1 VGVVVDVGLPQVEH
15 NRLEEHQAA
24 GRQVNS
30 ALAEMQ
36 KLVEALAAAVVAG
49 GVVVVVHRTI
59 QVIVTMMM
67 TAAEEEVLTR
77 TRL

>member
-1 VGVVVDVGLPQVEH
+1 VEAVVDVGLRQVEH

-24 GRQVNS
+24 GRQVDS

-36 KLVEALAAAVVAG
+36 KLVEALAVAVAVG
-49 GVVVVVHRTI
+49 GVAVALHRTI

-67 TAAEEEVLTR
+67 TAVGVEVHTR